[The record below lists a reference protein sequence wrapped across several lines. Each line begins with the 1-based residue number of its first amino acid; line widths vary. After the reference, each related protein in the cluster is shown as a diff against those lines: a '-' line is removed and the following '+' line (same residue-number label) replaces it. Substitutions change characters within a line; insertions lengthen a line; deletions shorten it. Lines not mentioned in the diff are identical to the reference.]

1 MRVCGAAPSAA
12 MLPGMACASRIVAAV
27 AALTVLLPAAPASSG
42 QNALSV
48 AALAQRTH
56 FHGLAVDPSDPSRL
70 LLATHHGLYAVEADG
85 SARLISERADDFM
98 GFSPHPSDGV
108 TLYSSGHPTTGGN
121 LGFMLSTDGG
131 RSWTQLS
138 EGATGIADFHAMAV
152 SAADPNT
159 IYGTYG
165 GLQVSR
171 DGGRSWEMVG
181 PGPEGV
187 IDLAAS
193 ALDAD
198 LIYAGTRIGL
208 LRSRDG
214 GESWEPA
221 HPSDAPAPLVTVG
234 TDGAVYAFLV
244 GEGLMRAREPELA
257 WEAIGDGLD
266 GRVPIH
272 LALDPNDPKRLHAIA
287 VRPDGHDP
295 VILASRDAGE
305 SWTPF
310 GAAP

>member
-1 MRVCGAAPSAA
+1 
-12 MLPGMACASRIVAAV
+12 MLTDLARAFGIVAAV
-27 AALTVLLPAAPASSG
+27 AALTVLLPAAPAFGG
-42 QNALSV
+42 QDALSV
-48 AALAQRTH
+48 AELAQRTH
-56 FHGLAVDPSDPSRL
+56 FHGLAVDPGDPSRL

-85 SARLISERADDFM
+85 SARLISERDDDFM
-98 GFSPHPSDGV
+98 GFSAHPSDGV
-108 TLYSSGHPTTGGN
+108 TLYSSGHPAGGGN
-121 LGFMLSTDGG
+121 LGFMFSTDGG
-131 RSWTQLS
+131 QSWTQLS
-138 EGATGIADFHAMAV
+138 PGATGIADFHAMAV

-214 GESWEPA
+214 GRSWEPA
-221 HPSDAPAPLVTVG
+221 HPADAPAPLATVG
-234 TDGAVYAFLV
+234 NDGTVYAFLV
-244 GEGLMRAREPELA
+244 GEGLMRAREPELE
-257 WEAIGDGLD
+257 WKPIGDGLD

-272 LALDPNDPKRLHAIA
+272 LALDPNEPERLYAVA
-287 VRPDGHDP
+287 VRPNGHDP
-295 VILASRDAGE
+295 VILASRNAGE

-310 GAAP
+310 AAAP